1 MSLGLLQRLCAVL
14 FPQVK
19 YRQEA
24 RQQSRFSIAAYVSLR
39 KSSWF
44 PGRQLL
50 LPACNVEAVHSVA
63 RSIFAEFGELRISN
77 ATFVHKPDVTVVVGM
92 PYLEDPDDSHTQF
105 TTALYPHGLY
115 SIGTLDDTSEIFA
128 AENGV
133 IYEVQMVRSPGEW
146 PSSYQLEP
154 VAWNFDDALERWLVP
169 TVQRGEIVGAKRLK
183 WFDTEWRLVES

>member
-1 MSLGLLQRLCAVL
+1 MSLVLLQRLCAVL

-50 LPACNVEAVHSVA
+50 LPECNVEAVHSVA

-77 ATFVHKPDVTVVVGM
+77 GTFFHEADVTVVVGM
-92 PYLEDPDDSHTQF
+92 PYPEDPDDSHTQF

-115 SIGTLDDTSEIFA
+115 SIGTLDDTREIFA

-133 IYEVQMVRSPGEW
+133 IYVWRLVRSSRDCPGWIE
-146 PSSYQLEP
+146 LEP
-154 VAWNFDDALERWLVP
+154 VACNFDDALERWLVP
-169 TVQRGEIVGAKRLK
+169 TVQRGETVGAKKLK
-183 WFDTEWRLVES
+183 WFDTEWRFVES